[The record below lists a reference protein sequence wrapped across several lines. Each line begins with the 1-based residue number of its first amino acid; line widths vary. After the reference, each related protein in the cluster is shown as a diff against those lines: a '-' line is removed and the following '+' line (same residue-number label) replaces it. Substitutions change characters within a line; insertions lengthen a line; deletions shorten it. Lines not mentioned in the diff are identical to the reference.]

1 MDREITIDERRKL
14 GARRLLAPAA
24 VVALGG
30 FVLLSLPHWLRPG
43 VSRARVRIATVDR
56 GPVEATIEASGTAV
70 PASEKAL
77 SSPIEARIERVL
89 KHAGEMVKA
98 GDAVVALDTSASR
111 LETERLE
118 DRVAQKRNEQTQ
130 LRIGLERSLADLD
143 DLHEKARL
151 DQAVLSSK
159 LERDRKM
166 RADGL
171 VSDEALSQS
180 ENEARKGALT
190 VEHLAASM
198 DAERRATAAKL
209 EGTALD
215 LRILE
220 KELAEARHRLDL
232 ATARCDDGG
241 VVTWVVPQ
249 EGATVSRGEVIARVA
264 RLDAFRVEATV
275 SDVHAAELRAG
286 LPVWVIADDKQL
298 AGTLQSV
305 RPAIENGA
313 VKFLVD
319 LEEPSSPLLRQNL
332 RVDVFVVTG
341 RRDGVVR
348 IPRGPF
354 VQNGSAQ
361 EVFVV
366 AGDRAVRRSV
376 RLGIAGRDWLE
387 VQGGLSEHD
396 QVIVSDMQDY
406 LGSSTLALN

>member
-159 LERDRKM
+159 LE
-166 RADGL
+166 
-171 VSDEALSQS
+171 
-180 ENEARKGALT
+180 
-190 VEHLAASM
+190 
-198 DAERRATAAKL
+198 
-209 EGTALD
+209 GTALD

-341 RRDGVVR
+341 RRDGVLR